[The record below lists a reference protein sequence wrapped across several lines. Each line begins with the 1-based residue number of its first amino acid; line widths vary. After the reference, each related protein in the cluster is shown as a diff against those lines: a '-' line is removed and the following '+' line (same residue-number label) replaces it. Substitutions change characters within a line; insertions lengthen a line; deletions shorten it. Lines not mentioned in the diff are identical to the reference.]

1 MTDQT
6 YNGWKN
12 YETWNVALH
21 IGNQES
27 WYRIACECT
36 GYLQWLR
43 NVADGETIDGVNL
56 FGPNLD
62 VAALDDMIL
71 EM

>member
-1 MTDQT
+1 MTNET

-12 YETWNVALH
+12 FATWNVALH
-21 IGNQES
+21 IQNQES
-27 WYRIACECT
+27 WYDIACECT

-43 NVADGETIDGVNL
+43 NVADSHTIDGVNL
-56 FGPNLD
+56 FGKELD